1 MNFSS
6 QVFRKSAIAV
16 AFAALT
22 SAAVAAPI
30 NVGDLNVPTIPAASL
45 TSWSPGAAPATQVYF
60 FRLLTD
66 AGGLSANYNWTPPGA
81 TGVAGAFFN
90 SNATGDILGAS
101 LASFVQDGSRN
112 IDLSYGNLAAG
123 YYAFRFYVNNLG
135 GTAPTFSGQV
145 SAAVP
150 SPAVLGLVGLG
161 LIGMGLGRKAR
172 RA

>member
-30 NVGDLNVPTIPAASL
+30 NVGNLNVPTIPAASL
-45 TSWSPGAAPATQVYF
+45 TPWSPGTAPATQVYF
-60 FRLLTD
+60 FNLLST
-66 AGGLSANYNWTPPGA
+66 AGSLNANYNWTPAGSI
-81 TGVAGAFFN
+81 GVTGAFYN
-90 SNATGDILGAS
+90 SNASGDILGSS
-101 LASFVQDGSRN
+101 LASFVPDGSRN
-112 IDLSYGNLAAG
+112 IDLSYGNLASG